1 MATFVTDDD
10 GPFTHIVKSLKDIQ
24 TSLHH
29 GAVPASGHR
38 EGLEEN
44 DANGNSLTTPKT
56 ISFFNSFN
64 CTCSLPFNDS
74 SPLLR

>member
-1 MATFVTDDD
+1 MEDIKTIMATFVTDDD
-10 GPFTHIVKSLKDIQ
+10 GPFAHIVKSLKDIQ

-44 DANGNSLTTPKT
+44 DANGNSSTSGNGGLFLWGGRYHSIPE
-56 ISFFNSFN
+56 
-64 CTCSLPFNDS
+64 
-74 SPLLR
+74 R